1 MKNIF
6 SIFKFFYTH
15 MPKKNRGMYILTA
28 ITALAAAV
36 IGGFLPILQK
46 HIIDDAIAGEL
57 QVSFIVLL
65 LVSGAVLSICFV
77 LEKIIIDKIVIDM
90 QRVFQEK
97 LIVSALYKENAIVA
111 SRGAGAYIM
120 TVFGDTERLTD
131 LLKHNYFSF
140 LSICILAVV
149 AVMIT
154 LQWTVSFAIIVII
167 SYVVVLSLTE
177 VVLKKELA
185 SFKAFREL
193 LVKVNPRVM
202 EFIENRRSILGFSDI
217 ENNKKELFGSF
228 QERDKMLASSIRYRT
243 ISKSIVEAVRNVAL
257 VVLIAASVYQI
268 QSKTLEVSTFVAIL
282 SYLPVAFMPLIKVQ
296 DIRQDADRFELMR
309 DKVVA
314 NIVEDNAFCVPAS
327 DDLRFSECAFKYS
340 KDNEQYS
347 IKDFSL
353 DIHSKT
359 GIVGL
364 SGEGKSTILKILF
377 GDKELSAGS
386 CTLGNIR
393 TDNITK
399 SALYGSLLYC
409 PQEAELFDAD
419 LTYNIV
425 LNKEP
430 LTEVEYRNKEGEIK
444 HLIVKL
450 FDEIIQNSLQSPV
463 GKVFSQD
470 CSRLYRDL
478 FTVSLDSPLYTDFI
492 ETLAKECSANKEF
505 LTDYL
510 PKLLASRKYYI
521 QERFDAIVS
530 DLEITYLDG
539 RNFGQRGKDISGGEK
554 NKIALARLLL
564 PAFNFYL
571 IIDEPFTAMDAIT
584 EKKCFDVLKKYTKNQ
599 KALLISHKLN
609 LIKDYCHHIAVLED
623 GKVSR
628 IGTHDSL
635 MQDSALYNDLYTHF
649 TNQH

>member
-6 SIFKFFYTH
+6 SIFKFFYTQ
-15 MPKKNRGMYILTA
+15 MPKKNRCMYILTA

-57 QVSFIVLL
+57 RGSFIVLL

-97 LIVSALYKENAIVA
+97 LIVSALYKENSIVA

-140 LSICILAVV
+140 LSICVLAVV

-154 LQWTVSFAIIVII
+154 LQWTISFAIIVII
-167 SYVVVLSLTE
+167 SYIVVLSLTE
-177 VVLKKELA
+177 VILKKELV

-193 LVKVNPRVM
+193 LVKINPRVM
-202 EFIENRRSILGFSDI
+202 EFIENRRSILGFSDV

-243 ISKSIVEAVRNVAL
+243 ISKSIVEAIRNVAL

-393 TDNITK
+393 TDSITK

-450 FDEIIQNSLQSPV
+450 FDEIIQNSLKNPV
-463 GKVFSQD
+463 GKTFSQD

-492 ETLAKECSANKEF
+492 KTLAKEYSANKEF

-510 PKLLASRKYYI
+510 SKLLASRKYYI

-635 MQDSALYNDLYTHF
+635 MRDSALYNVLYTHY